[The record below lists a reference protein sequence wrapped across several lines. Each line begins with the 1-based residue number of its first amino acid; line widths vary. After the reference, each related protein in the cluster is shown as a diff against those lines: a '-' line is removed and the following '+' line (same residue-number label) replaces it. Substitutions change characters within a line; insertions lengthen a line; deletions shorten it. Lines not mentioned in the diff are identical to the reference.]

1 MNIQSVIEKIQK
13 LRKLSRSDNIHEAE
27 AAAAAADRL
36 IQEIRESNAPVGPR
50 HRRRSGQH
58 VRRGRSLSRGLGPSL
73 TGISPKERTPHMS
86 RWKALAYVRTVP
98 DAELRDRL
106 TDVTEELYEAEAE
119 DQPSSFPELP
129 RLADYIASLENE
141 RDAAQKEAEEE
152 GEARA
157 LAEERLERRIDEL
170 TEEYAALKEQQAAAL
185 KEQVAIYSDCL
196 AAARR
201 FVSACERAKA
211 PTEHVRRPK

>member
-1 MNIQSVIEKIQK
+1 
-13 LRKLSRSDNIHEAE
+13 
-27 AAAAAADRL
+27 
-36 IQEIRESNAPVGPR
+36 
-50 HRRRSGQH
+50 
-58 VRRGRSLSRGLGPSL
+58 
-73 TGISPKERTPHMS
+73 MS